1 MVTSEES
8 SVVYVGNN
16 STTAPYPI
24 NFYFFHDEDL
34 LVTTVDTLG
43 TEAILEL
50 NTEYIVTGAGNQNGG
65 SLTTTFA
72 VPIDWHLRIERIVEP
87 TQLTSYQEG
96 DAFPALSHERALDK
110 LTFLVQQALRTGSS
124 GSGGGGGRAWADDAE
139 RQLTTPSF
147 IGQLGFQVNTATI
160 YYSTSTATGA
170 WKKAI
175 FDNLGATAGQA
186 PVFSSDAHLTNIVID
201 GVATLTGGVLGATAK
216 PAGDLVGTTQ
226 VQTLTNKTL
235 ESPVLNTPTGLTK
248 ASVGLGNVDNTS
260 DINKPISNSTQVS
273 LDQKEDKA
281 NKGQNGGY
289 AGLDA
294 TGKVPLQQMPQ
305 SVLGAN
311 VYQGTWN
318 AATNTPTIPAAA
330 LGNQGWYW
338 VVSVAGSTNIDG
350 ISTWAPGDWIISN
363 GTAWERIINIDSVS
377 SVNAKTGA
385 VVINKADVGLSN
397 VDNTSDAT
405 KNAAVT
411 TLTNKTLTAPVI
423 NSPTG
428 LVKADVGLGN
438 VDNTSDA
445 TKNAA
450 SATLTNKT
458 IDGANNTLR
467 VWLDTTDVVNNL
479 PVSHLNS
486 GSGASA
492 TTFWRGDGQWITP
505 PGSGDVTGP
514 AGAVPGELATYAN
527 STGKLLGRT
536 TLPQPPEVIGDTVQ
550 GTNPNAIAIPSF
562 VNHPDRIFVSPSAFD
577 DHFEG
582 TSLDA
587 KWTRFV
593 TAGLNSEI
601 SQVANS
607 KVSSGGWSPS
617 TADGIN
623 YYNYITQSLPNTND
637 FSITLG
643 VDTVLLNRDG
653 TAGSLARTEFQLI
666 NTTNNLGAGF
676 RFFSN
681 YVATPT
687 VGIYSMRAYG
697 GAAINTQLYH
707 FYAGSFPK
715 YIKLTYTASTR
726 QVGLY
731 YSNDG
736 NAFMLYFA
744 ITSAQSG
751 FTASVLPQVFRILT
765 AFANSGQGV
774 AHVDWVK
781 FTNP

>member
-1 MVTSEES
+1 VIQTEES

-24 NFYFFHDEDL
+24 SFYFFHDEDL
-34 LVTTVDTLG
+34 LVSTVDTLG
-43 TEAILEL
+43 TEAILNL

-110 LTFLVQQALRTGSS
+110 LTMLVQQALRTGGS

-139 RQLTTPSF
+139 RQLTTPNF

-175 FDNLGATAGQA
+175 FDNLGATAGQL
-186 PVFSSDAHLTNIVID
+186 PTFSSDTHLTNIVID
-201 GVATLTGGVLGATAK
+201 GVATLTGGVVGAVTK

-226 VQTLTNKTL
+226 PQTLINKTL
-235 ESPVLNTPTGLTK
+235 ESPVLNTPTGLTSS
-248 ASVGLGNVDNTS
+248 SVGLGNVNNTS
-260 DINKPISNSTQVS
+260 DVNKPVSNATQVS
-273 LDQKEDKA
+273 LDQKEDKI

-330 LGNQGWYW
+330 LANQGWYW

-377 SVNAKTGA
+377 SVNAMTGA
-385 VVINKADVGLSN
+385 VVVTKSHVGLAN

-405 KNAAVT
+405 KNAAAV
-411 TLTNKTLTAPVI
+411 TLTNKTLTTPII

-450 SATLTNKT
+450 AVTLTNKT

-467 VWLDTTDVVNNL
+467 VRLDTTDVVNNL
-479 PVSHLNS
+479 AVSHLNS

-536 TLPQPPEVIGDTVQ
+536 TLPANIVLGDTQQ
-550 GTNPNAIAIPSF
+550 GSNPANSIIVPSY
-562 VNHPDRIFVSPSAFD
+562 VNHPDRIITNPTAFD

-582 TSLDA
+582 TSLNA
-587 KWTRFV
+587 KWITSAI
-593 TAGLNSEI
+593 TGPSSEI
-601 SQVANS
+601 VVGGSHVTLSGISSNSTDGVQYGLSISQDL
-607 KVSSGGWSPS
+607 SG
-617 TADGIN
+617 TAD
-623 YYNYITQSLPNTND
+623 
-637 FSITLG
+637 F
-643 VDTVLLNRDG
+643 TVTCKAECLLNVNNV
-653 TAGSLARTEFQLI
+653 TGSIGEFQLRVRSVTPSAQGLVLRTR
-666 NTTNNLGAGF
+666 NSYLSAAGDSHSIQSLTGLNFATLESSYYMAPPKYF
-676 RFFSN
+676 RFIWTRSTLVLVVQFSSNGVN
-681 YVATPT
+681 Y
-687 VGIYSMRAYG
+687 
-697 GAAINTQLYH
+697 IN
-707 FYAGSFPK
+707 FRSYAGA
-715 YIKLTYTASTR
+715 TT
-726 QVGLY
+726 
-731 YSNDG
+731 
-736 NAFMLYFA
+736 
-744 ITSAQSG
+744 G
-751 FTASVLPQVFRILT
+751 FTASILPQRFEINTYGINLGRSQVSCDWITFT
-765 AFANSGQGV
+765 A
-774 AHVDWVK
+774 
-781 FTNP
+781 P

>member
-1 MVTSEES
+1 MIQTEES

-24 NFYFFHDEDL
+24 SFYFFHDEDL

-43 TEAILEL
+43 TETILDL
-50 NTEYIVTGAGNQNGG
+50 NTDYIVTGAGNQNGG

-110 LTFLVQQALRTGSS
+110 LTMLVQQALRTGSS

-175 FDNLGATAGQA
+175 FDNPGAAAGQA

-201 GVATLTGGVLGATAK
+201 GIATLTGGVLGATAK
-216 PAGDLVGTTQ
+216 PIGDLVGTTQ

-248 ASVGLGNVDNTS
+248 MSVGLGNVDNTS
-260 DINKPISNSTQVS
+260 DVNKPVSNATQAA
-273 LDQKEDKA
+273 LNQKEATA
-281 NKGQNGGY
+281 NKGQLGGY
-289 AGLDA
+289 ADLDA
-294 TGKVPLQQMPQ
+294 TGKIPLDRLPA

-318 AATNTPTIPAAA
+318 ATTNTPTIPAAVP
-330 LGNQGWYW
+330 GNQGWYW

-350 ISTWAPGDWIISN
+350 TSTWALGDWIISN
-363 GTAWERIINIDSVS
+363 GTIWERIINIDAVS
-377 SVNAKTGA
+377 SVNSKTGA
-385 VVINKADVGLSN
+385 VVVNKTDVGLSN

-405 KNAAVT
+405 KNAAVA
-411 TLTNKTLTAPVI
+411 TLTNKTLTAPTI

-445 TKNAA
+445 QKNAA

-467 VWLDTTDVVNNL
+467 VRLDTTDVVNNL

-492 TTFWRGDGQWITP
+492 STFWRGDGQWITP

-527 STGKLLGRT
+527 STGKLIGRLAPPVGT
-536 TLPQPPEVIGDTVQ
+536 IVGTTDTQTLSAKTLTDPINTVAGLSFRPSGVLLSNANQVIASGTTENIIWTLTLPAGMLSRDGDSIRVTVCFNISAVSATKTLRIRFGSELAYELSSAGTTAAVFMVSTIISRTSATVQ
-550 GTNPNAIAIPSF
+550 RAVTMRTGDNAAGWAEHNQLAQNLAGAVDVKVGIVQNVAGGNAI
-562 VNHPDRIFVSPSAFD
+562 HK
-577 DHFEG
+577 
-582 TSLDA
+582 TSMVE
-587 KWTRFV
+587 F
-593 TAGLNSEI
+593 
-601 SQVANS
+601 
-607 KVSSGGWSPS
+607 
-617 TADGIN
+617 
-623 YYNYITQSLPNTND
+623 LP
-637 FSITLG
+637 
-643 VDTVLLNRDG
+643 V
-653 TAGSLARTEFQLI
+653 
-666 NTTNNLGAGF
+666 
-676 RFFSN
+676 
-681 YVATPT
+681 P
-687 VGIYSMRAYG
+687 
-697 GAAINTQLYH
+697 
-707 FYAGSFPK
+707 
-715 YIKLTYTASTR
+715 
-726 QVGLY
+726 
-731 YSNDG
+731 
-736 NAFMLYFA
+736 
-744 ITSAQSG
+744 
-751 FTASVLPQVFRILT
+751 
-765 AFANSGQGV
+765 
-774 AHVDWVK
+774 
-781 FTNP
+781 

>member
-1 MVTSEES
+1 VVTSEES

-24 NFYFFHDEDL
+24 SFYFFRDEDL
-34 LVTTVDTLG
+34 LVSTVDTLG
-43 TEAILEL
+43 SDAILDL
-50 NTEYIVTGAGNQNGG
+50 NTDYIVTGAGNQNGG

-139 RQLTTPSF
+139 RQLTTPNF

-160 YYSTSTATGA
+160 YYAISTATGA

-175 FDNLGATAGQA
+175 FDNLSATAGQL
-186 PVFSSDAHLTNIVID
+186 PIFSSDTHLTNIVID
-201 GVATLTGGVLGATAK
+201 GIATLTGGVLGATAK

-235 ESPVLNTPTGLTK
+235 ESPVLNTPTGLDRT
-248 ASVGLGNVDNTS
+248 SVGLGNVDNTS
-260 DINKPISNSTQVS
+260 DINKPVSNATQVS

-281 NKGQNGGY
+281 NKGQLGGY

-318 AATNTPTIPAAA
+318 AATNTPAIPPAAID
-330 LGNQGWYW
+330 NQGWYW

-363 GTAWERIINIDSVS
+363 GTAWERVINIDSVS
-377 SVNAKTGA
+377 SVNTKTGA
-385 VVINKADVGLSN
+385 VVINKSDVGLGN

-405 KNAAVT
+405 KNSAVA
-411 TLTNKTLTAPVI
+411 TLTNKTLTSPVI
-423 NSPTG
+423 NGPTG

-450 SATLTNKT
+450 VATLTNKT

-467 VWLDTTDVVNNL
+467 VRLDTTDVVNNL

-486 GSGASA
+486 GTGAGA

-514 AGAVPGELATYAN
+514 AGAVSGELSIYAN
-527 STGKLLGRT
+527 STGKLLGRLAQVDSGRIAPGITLTEPILSVQSVPYRGSGMIHLNSADAPTSGTGEVTLYTYNLPAGLLARDGDCVRISTSLTGLTLAATRTMRFKWNGVTIFTHTAT
-536 TLPQPPEVIGDTVQ
+536 TGSTTIDGFRASHIFNVIRMSATMQAAFWQ
-550 GTNPNAIAIPSF
+550 GTYN
-562 VNHPDRIFVSPSAFD
+562 D
-577 DHFEG
+577 G
-582 TSLDA
+582 
-587 KWTRFV
+587 
-593 TAGLNSEI
+593 
-601 SQVANS
+601 
-607 KVSSGGWSPS
+607 SS
-617 TADGIN
+617 N
-623 YYNYITQSLPNTND
+623 
-637 FSITLG
+637 
-643 VDTVLLNRDG
+643 
-653 TAGSLARTEFQLI
+653 
-666 NTTNNLGAGF
+666 AGF
-676 RFFSN
+676 SD
-681 YVATPT
+681 
-687 VGIYSMRAYG
+687 SEK
-697 GAAINTQLYH
+697 
-707 FYAGSFPK
+707 S
-715 YIKLTYTASTR
+715 S
-726 QVGLY
+726 
-731 YSNDG
+731 
-736 NAFMLYFA
+736 
-744 ITSAQSG
+744 
-751 FTASVLPQVFRILT
+751 LT
-765 AFANSGQGV
+765 ATLTNSVPIVLTGQVSASGPLTGKYFMV
-774 AHVDWVK
+774 EFLPA
-781 FTNP
+781 P

>member
-24 NFYFFHDEDL
+24 SFYFFRDEDL
-34 LVTTVDTLG
+34 LVSTVDTLG
-43 TEAILEL
+43 SEAILDL
-50 NTEYIVTGAGNQNGG
+50 NTDYIVTGAGNQNGG

-110 LTFLVQQALRTGSS
+110 LTFLVQQALRTG
-124 GSGGGGGRAWADDAE
+124 GSAGGGGGRAWADDAE
-139 RQLTTPSF
+139 RQLTTPNF

-175 FDNLGATAGQA
+175 FDNLGATAGQL
-186 PVFSSDAHLTNIVID
+186 PIFSSDTHLSNIVID
-201 GVATLTGGVLGATAK
+201 GVATLAGGVVGAIAK
-216 PAGDLVGTTQ
+216 PAGELVGTTQ
-226 VQTLTNKTL
+226 PQTLTNKTL

-248 ASVGLGNVDNTS
+248 ASVGLSNVDNTS
-260 DINKPISNSTQVS
+260 DINKPVSNATQAS
-273 LDQKEDKA
+273 LDQKEATA

-318 AATNTPTIPAAA
+318 AATNTPAIPVASIN
-330 LGNQGWYW
+330 NQGWYW

-363 GTAWERIINIDSVS
+363 GSAWERIINIDSVS
-377 SVNAKTGA
+377 SVNTKTGA
-385 VVINKADVGLSN
+385 VVINKSDVGLGN

-405 KNAAVT
+405 KNSAVA

-450 SATLTNKT
+450 SATFTNKT

-467 VWLDTTDVVNNL
+467 VRLDTTDVVNNL

-514 AGAVPGELATYAN
+514 AGAIAGELASYAN
-527 STGKLLGRT
+527 TTGKLLARVAPPTGAIVGT
-536 TLPQPPEVIGDTVQ
+536 TDTQTLTNKTVDEPLVRHLTTPYRPMGMVAVVPTNVPNVGTGATVVLDWVVPAGFMSRDGDSIHVHADLASAGGASTKYFTLSFPL
-550 GTNPNAIAIPSF
+550 GGNAIQFSGAYGAINLRAHYILNRTSGTQQ
-562 VNHPDRIFVSPSAFD
+562 RISGV
-577 DHFEG
+577 HWRG
-582 TSLDA
+582 TSLSEVQITTQVIVD
-587 KWTRFV
+587 WNVNNTLRF
-593 TAGLNSEI
+593 
-601 SQVANS
+601 
-607 KVSSGGWSPS
+607 
-617 TADGIN
+617 
-623 YYNYITQSLPNTND
+623 YIQ
-637 FSITLG
+637 
-643 VDTVLLNRDG
+643 
-653 TAGSLARTEFQLI
+653 
-666 NTTNNLGAGF
+666 
-676 RFFSN
+676 
-681 YVATPT
+681 
-687 VGIYSMRAYG
+687 G
-697 GAAINTQLYH
+697 GA
-707 FYAGSFPK
+707 
-715 YIKLTYTASTR
+715 
-726 QVGLY
+726 
-731 YSNDG
+731 SNE
-736 NAFMLYFA
+736 
-744 ITSAQSG
+744 
-751 FTASVLPQVFRILT
+751 LT
-765 AFANSGQGV
+765 ATGLQYIFVPA
-774 AHVDWVK
+774 
-781 FTNP
+781 P

>member
-16 STTAPYPI
+16 SITAPYPI
-24 NFYFFHDEDL
+24 SFYFFHDEDL
-34 LVTTVDTLG
+34 LVSTVDTLG
-43 TEAILEL
+43 TEAILDL
-50 NTEYIVTGAGNQNGG
+50 NTDYMVTGAGNQSGG

-124 GSGGGGGRAWADDAE
+124 GGGGGGRAWADDAE
-139 RQLTTPSF
+139 RQLTTPNF

-175 FDNLGATAGQA
+175 FDNLGTTAGQL
-186 PVFSSDAHLTNIVID
+186 PIFSSDTHLTNIVID
-201 GVATLTGGVLGATAK
+201 GIATLTGGVVGAVTK

-226 VQTLTNKTL
+226 PQTLTNKTL

-248 ASVGLGNVDNTS
+248 ASVGLSNVDNTS
-260 DINKPISNSTQVS
+260 DINKPVSNATQVS
-273 LDQKEDKA
+273 LDQKEDKV

-294 TGKVPLQQMPQ
+294 TGKVPLNQMPQ

-363 GTAWERIINIDSVS
+363 GTAWERVINIDSVS
-377 SVNAKTGA
+377 SVNAMTGA
-385 VVINKADVGLSN
+385 VVVTKSHVGLGN

-405 KNAAVT
+405 KNAAAA

-450 SATLTNKT
+450 AATLTNKT

-467 VWLDTTDVVNNL
+467 VRLDTTDVVNNL
-479 PVSHLNS
+479 PVSHFNG

-514 AGAVPGELATYAN
+514 AGAIAGELASYAN
-527 STGKLLGRT
+527 TTGKLLARVSPPAGTIVGTTDTQTLTNKTFSEFGSTYRASGVVLASGTDLQWATVGETTVWTYVIPAGMLSKNGDALRLFIGNSTGGTGATSRGIRIKLDGTTQYEILTSATSLIVWQHVLTIVRT
-536 TLPQPPEVIGDTVQ
+536 TS
-550 GTNPNAIAIPSF
+550 IAQWWNSF
-562 VNHPDRIFVSPSAFD
+562 RS
-577 DHFEG
+577 
-582 TSLDA
+582 TS
-587 KWTRFV
+587 T
-593 TAGLNSEI
+593 GG
-601 SQVANS
+601 
-607 KVSSGGWSPS
+607 SG
-617 TADGIN
+617 A
-623 YYNYITQSLPNTND
+623 
-637 FSITLG
+637 
-643 VDTVLLNRDG
+643 
-653 TAGSLARTEFQLI
+653 E
-666 NTTNNLGAGF
+666 
-676 RFFSN
+676 
-681 YVATPT
+681 
-687 VGIYSMRAYG
+687 
-697 GAAINTQLYH
+697 AINTAADLSLSHTLTGVLYL
-707 FYAGSFPK
+707 SS
-715 YIKLTYTASTR
+715 TAS
-726 QVGLY
+726 GN
-731 YSNDG
+731 YSRHLMTTVE
-736 NAFMLYFA
+736 F
-744 ITSAQSG
+744 
-751 FTASVLPQVFRILT
+751 LP
-765 AFANSGQGV
+765 A
-774 AHVDWVK
+774 
-781 FTNP
+781 P